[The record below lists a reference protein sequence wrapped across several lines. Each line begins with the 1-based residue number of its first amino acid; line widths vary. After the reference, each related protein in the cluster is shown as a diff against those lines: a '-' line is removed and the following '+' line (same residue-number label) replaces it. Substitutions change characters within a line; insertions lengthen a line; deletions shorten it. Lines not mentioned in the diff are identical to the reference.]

1 MVPFGKRT
9 EVIAPLVA
17 QRRTVDESTR
27 RARATSV
34 VVISSIC
41 LHVMHDM
48 QAFAREL
55 CQARLTRRCGR
66 SRQRILR
73 DMREFSYHER
83 MTTEEPR
90 PLLVVHQI
98 AGVFTTVCGQIAGR
112 RRLDS
117 GTVVQ
122 DTAHLTLSADSGF
135 SGAVVCPECLRSSA
149 TPGDQPKVG

>member
-1 MVPFGKRT
+1 
-9 EVIAPLVA
+9 
-17 QRRTVDESTR
+17 
-27 RARATSV
+27 
-34 VVISSIC
+34 
-41 LHVMHDM
+41 
-48 QAFAREL
+48 
-55 CQARLTRRCGR
+55 
-66 SRQRILR
+66 
-73 DMREFSYHER
+73 MREFSYHER

-98 AGVFTTVCGQIAGR
+98 AGVFTTVCGQIAGS